1 MRRSYDPL
9 TGRSLASSPRRQP
22 SPLRSKVIVVTL
34 ETPEQRVK
42 AFRIDWYKK
51 EVGFSIGFPYFSP
64 PHAVLGRYELM
75 SPPGG
80 HESISLLEGGRITT
94 QHVKLS
100 FHKSGMVLFSQDTKI
115 RSEIRN
121 QSAPLVG
128 RVNHLF
134 SIHVRGP
141 GGFAPVGAQDG
152 PTPAPFRAVWN
163 IESNEPGD
171 AGFKIVG
178 RWFPL
183 AMLEVAQSQ
192 PGFFGRPN
200 FAHLRLESGEIVSGY
215 LFTPIPAWRWG
226 GYALLLS
233 YEPWSIREGHPD
245 PYILVAGGFARRSK
259 RGEPDSGLTFLAGM
273 YTDRSTEIEE
283 LTRTLGTVDLVS
295 D

>member
-1 MRRSYDPL
+1 MHRSFDPL
-9 TGRSLASSPRRQP
+9 TGRSISASPRRQP
-22 SPLRSKVIVVTL
+22 SPLRSKEIVVTL
-34 ETPEQRVK
+34 ETSEQRVK
-42 AFRIDWYKK
+42 AFRIDWLPS
-51 EVGFSIGFPYFSP
+51 EVGFSVGFPYFSP
-64 PHAVLGRYELM
+64 PHAVLGRYELVV
-75 SPPGG
+75 PPGG
-80 HESISLLEGGRITT
+80 RSAVSLLEGGRVTT

-100 FHKSGMVLFSQDTKI
+100 FHKSGTVLFSQTKKI
-115 RSEIRN
+115 QSVIRN
-121 QSAPLVG
+121 QSSSLLG
-128 RVNHLF
+128 RVDYLF
-134 SIHVRGP
+134 SVHVRGP
-141 GGFAPVGAQDG
+141 GGFKLVDAQDG
-152 PTPAPFRAVWN
+152 PSPAPSRAVWN
-163 IESNEPGD
+163 LESNEPGD

-183 AMLEVAQSQ
+183 EMLEVAQSQ

-200 FAHLRLESGEIVSGY
+200 FVRLRLESGEIVSGC
-215 LFTPIPAWRWG
+215 LFTPIPTWRWG

-233 YEPWSIREGHPD
+233 DEPWSIREGHPD